1 VQENARLEALRRS
14 ADPVLVAAIEEV
26 IEKGKDSDL
35 CRIDPIQFAKARGLN
50 EEATLDAFIRA
61 SRLGIFEMSW
71 NLLCPGCG
79 GVLTAT
85 TDLKEIQDNYNCA
98 LCAVGYEPTLDEMVE
113 VSFSVSP
120 AIRRIAHHDPDSV
133 PVLDYYRFLHFSN
146 TMVLPRRD
154 DYQERWDE
162 FTIEAEEVLPNE
174 KIMMSIQLPP
184 VFTILFEP
192 ISHQALFLD
201 VQGEP
206 VKERRD
212 LTVVYGEG
220 GTMTRT
226 EVMAPGPLRLT
237 LVNRT
242 NRRILPGLFRAGD
255 TFHHQ
260 FKERQEFLTA
270 SRLFTNQT
278 FRDLYRTEAVNVDQ
292 RLKIASLTVLFTDL
306 KGSTELYERVGDLAA
321 YDLVRAHFRVLAD
334 VVRGESG
341 AVVKTIGDAVM
352 ATFPTAAMG
361 VSAALKMRSAMDR
374 LNESRKHEDLLVKI
388 GMHEGPC
395 LAVTSNDRLDYFGQT
410 VNIAARVQ
418 GLATSRSI
426 FVTEPVVTNAAVQ
439 GLLSAHALL
448 PTTHRALLR
457 GIADELTV
465 YEIP

>member
-1 VQENARLEALRRS
+1 MQENARLEALRRS
-14 ADPVLVAAIEEV
+14 ADAAVVDAIEEI
-26 IEKGKDSDL
+26 IEKGKDGDL
-35 CRIDPIQFAKARGLN
+35 CRIDPLQFAAARSLS
-50 EEATLDAFIRA
+50 EESTLDAFIRA

-79 GVLTAT
+79 AVLDAT
-85 TDLKEIQDNYNCA
+85 SDLKEMRENYNCA

-113 VSFSVSP
+113 VSFSISP
-120 AIRRIAHHDPDSV
+120 AIRRISLHDPDSV
-133 PVLDYYRFLHFSN
+133 PVLDYYRYLHFAN
-146 TMVLPRRD
+146 TMAMPRRNE
-154 DYQERWDE
+154 YQEQWNE

-174 KIMMSIQLPP
+174 KIVMSIQLPP
-184 VFTILFEP
+184 IFTILFEP
-192 ISHQALFLD
+192 ISHQALFID
-201 VQGEP
+201 VQGDP

-226 EVMAPGPLRLT
+226 EVIAPGPLRLT

-242 NRRILPGLFRAGD
+242 NRRILPGLFRAGEE
-255 TFHHQ
+255 FHHQ
-260 FKERQEFLTA
+260 FKERQQFLTA

-278 FRDLYRTEAVNVDQ
+278 FRDLYRTETVNIDQ

-395 LAVTSNDRLDYFGQT
+395 LAVISNERLDYFGQT
-410 VNIAARVQ
+410 VNIAAREQ

-426 FVTEPVVTNAAVQ
+426 FATEPIVTNAAVQ
-439 GLLSAHALL
+439 GLLSENSLL
-448 PTTHRALLR
+448 PTTHRAMLR
-457 GIADELTV
+457 GIADALTV